1 MGATQVKERF
11 SIRSRRSILL
21 FRQNFVPSVGRPNP
35 MREHRCK
42 PPVARAGKLSL
53 SFPACCELHR
63 LWLAYGTRDAKK
75 LGFNQVRTSQPTSVL
90 CWDERE
96 LYGISPHDPVSFLFV
111 PGFLFAVAL
120 LASYLPA
127 RSATK
132 VDPMEA
138 LRYE

>member
-1 MGATQVKERF
+1 MNDLKFA
-11 SIRSRRSILL
+11 
-21 FRQNFVPSVGRPNP
+21 FRQLLKNAGFTAVAVLTLALGADARELMALILRQAMRPVEVGIAVGTAGCAAASGILSSV
-35 MREHRCK
+35 
-42 PPVARAGKLSL
+42 
-53 SFPACCELHR
+53 
-63 LWLAYGTRDAKK
+63 
-75 LGFNQVRTSQPTSVL
+75 
-90 CWDERE
+90 

-132 VDPMEA
+132 VDPMDA